1 MESNK
6 LVLKNVKLLFIEI
19 KDKDFG
25 SSITIDVSDAKVKSE
40 IEAFYASQGITP
52 KFKDYTNEKTNESTK
67 QFSVKL
73 ASFVKIQDEAG
84 LDYDLDVIENNLHT
98 AKLGYGA
105 ELNVAIRPYDYD
117 NKFGKGRS
125 ASVSAIKIVKGAEFK
140 DDMDDL
146 I

>member
-1 MESNK
+1 MESKK
-6 LVLKNVKLLFIEI
+6 LVLKNVKLLFVEI

-25 SSITIDVSDAKVKSE
+25 SSITIDVSNENVRKE
-40 IEAFYASQGITP
+40 IENYYASENLTP
-52 KFKDYTNEKTNESTK
+52 KFKDYTNEKSGETTK

-84 LDYDLDVIENNLHT
+84 TEYDLDVIENNLHT

-105 ELNVAIRPYDYD
+105 ELNIAIRPYDYD